1 MFRCGIP
8 AKSGAGCTPR
18 ASSRRRFRFQ
28 YCAAWQLSNFPAGTF
43 VSAMLFISEPHW
55 QVWRTMRQAAK
66 QSREQKHRSGLR
78 LGRKAD
84 PVIGALLCGAG
95 AGAATL
101 IAANYTWR
109 VFVPLAF
116 TLVLLLI
123 SLVFGAR
130 AGMIGTL
137 LAATVFAAFLF
148 PPLGNISVMDSGAR
162 TNIAW
167 MLLIG
172 FAFSFLFAPPTS
184 GLHRQ

>member
-1 MFRCGIP
+1 
-8 AKSGAGCTPR
+8 
-18 ASSRRRFRFQ
+18 
-28 YCAAWQLSNFPAGTF
+28 
-43 VSAMLFISEPHW
+43 
-55 QVWRTMRQAAK
+55 MRQAVK
-66 QSREQKHRSGLR
+66 QATKREGREHRIR
-78 LGRKAD
+78 LGTKAD
-84 PVIGALLCGAG
+84 SIIGGLLCGAG

-101 IAANYTWR
+101 VASNYTWR

-137 LAATVFAAFLF
+137 VAAAVFAAFLF
-148 PPLGNISVMDSGAR
+148 PPLGNLSIMDNGAR
-162 TNIAW
+162 SNIVW

-184 GLHRQ
+184 GLHGQ